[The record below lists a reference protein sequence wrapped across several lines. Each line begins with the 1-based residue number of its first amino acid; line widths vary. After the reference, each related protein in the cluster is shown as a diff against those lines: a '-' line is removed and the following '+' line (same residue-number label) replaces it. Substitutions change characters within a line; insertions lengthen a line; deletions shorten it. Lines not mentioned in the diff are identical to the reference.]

1 MKNSIK
7 PKIWGPHGWKFL
19 HYVSLGYPEK
29 PTDKEKIYY
38 KNFYYSLQNVLPC
51 EKCAQ
56 NYKKNIIEY
65 PIDNHLQNRDSLVK
79 WVIDI
84 HNKVAEE
91 SYQDQEINIVLHYY
105 LCTLIDTNIILS
117 EHEAIEWVKKQDFS
131 KYEFVPGDGDITSL
145 I

>member
-1 MKNSIK
+1 MNPTNVVAAIIK
-7 PKIWGPHGWKFL
+7 KGDRYLLAKRG
-19 HYVSLGYPEK
+19 
-29 PTDKEKIYY
+29 KEKYMGL
-38 KNFYYSLQNVLPC
+38 KWEFPGGKVEQNETFKDALSREILEELNV
-51 EKCAQ
+51 
-56 NYKKNIIEY
+56 NIE
-65 PIDNHLQNRDSLVK
+65 
-79 WVIDI
+79 I

-91 SYQDQEINIVLHYY
+91 RYQDEEINIVLHYY